1 MSHDLFTYS
10 PAPAARNS
18 DPITSHQAAQRH
30 PFKRQK
36 DCLAVLI
43 VHSHHPAGLTDF
55 ELASMMRRQ
64 QTSLG
69 KRRGELRDSGMIEQT
84 DKRRPAP
91 SGSPAIVWRI
101 TDAGLNEVA
110 RK

>member
-1 MSHDLFTYS
+1 MTDDLFTYR
-10 PAPAARNS
+10 PAARNT
-18 DPITSHQAAQRH
+18 DPVTSHQAAQRH

-55 ELASMMRRQ
+55 ELAHMMRRQ
-64 QTSLG
+64 QTSVG
-69 KRRGELRDSGMIEQT
+69 KRRGELRDSGLIEET
-84 DKRRPAP
+84 EIKRKSP
-91 SGSPAIVWRI
+91 SGSPALVWRI
-101 TDAGLNEVA
+101 TEAGMKEAA